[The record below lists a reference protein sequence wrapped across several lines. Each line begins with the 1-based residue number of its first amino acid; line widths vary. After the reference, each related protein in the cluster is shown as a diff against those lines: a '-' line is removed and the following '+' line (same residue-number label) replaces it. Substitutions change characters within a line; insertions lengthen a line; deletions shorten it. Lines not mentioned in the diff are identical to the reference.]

1 MPGLQRRLSNRAV
14 QRSSRTRNWRY
25 YQDIAASSEHVVYL
39 LLFYTQI
46 PSEAARTRRSAF
58 SVMLHSLATEAYGTT
73 IPKSTMSERL
83 RCGHCYGVSS
93 FQYYTGFFIGRDLRN
108 VINYSALGHLEDGG
122 FKVRRGFGFI
132 QHTVPGVLEGKNLLS
147 VLRLGGAWPCHDKP
161 SSPRC
166 LG

>member
-93 FQYYTGFFIGRDLRN
+93 FQYYTGFLLGETLGMLSTTRHWDIWRMGVSRSGADSASYNILCQVSWRGRTC
-108 VINYSALGHLEDGG
+108 Y
-122 FKVRRGFGFI
+122 
-132 QHTVPGVLEGKNLLS
+132 
-147 VLRLGGAWPCHDKP
+147 PC
-161 SSPRC
+161 
-166 LG
+166 

>member
-1 MPGLQRRLSNRAV
+1 MPGLQRRLSNRAA

-73 IPKSTMSERL
+73 ITEVNDERETQVWAL
-83 RCGHCYGVSS
+83 LWRFKFPILYRV
-93 FQYYTGFFIGRDLRN
+93 FIGRDLRN